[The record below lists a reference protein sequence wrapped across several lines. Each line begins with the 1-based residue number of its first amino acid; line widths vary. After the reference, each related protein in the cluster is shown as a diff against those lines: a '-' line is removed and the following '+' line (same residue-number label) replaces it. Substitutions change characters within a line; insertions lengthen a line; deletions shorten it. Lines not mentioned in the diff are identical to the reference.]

1 MGRRRVGGVKPPK
14 EKPEL
19 KEAPE
24 VQELAARLIDNI
36 HTHLAEARIKYLFR
50 TGKWELRGRLILGKA
65 EKVAAKWKYLTDYD
79 FVVTINRDTWF
90 NNSKEIREAILD
102 HELTHCSRGEDDK
115 QGNPKWY
122 IMPHT
127 VEDFVN
133 IIQRHGLWTTDLQ
146 HLKKASDEYEQLTML
161 PGNTG
166 TEG

>member
-1 MGRRRVGGVKPPK
+1 MGRRRSLKPPK

-50 TGKWELRGRLILGKA
+50 TGKWEHGGKMILGKA
-65 EKVAAKWKYLTDYD
+65 EKVAAKWKYLTEFD
-79 FVVTINRDTWF
+79 FVVTINRDAWF
-90 NNSKEIREAILD
+90 ANSKEVREAILD
-102 HELTHCSRGEDDK
+102 HELTHCARGEDDK

-127 VEDFVN
+127 IEDFVN
-133 IIQRHGLWTTDLQ
+133 IIQRHGLWTTSLQ
-146 HLKKASDEYEQLTML
+146 NLVKANEEYEQLSL
-161 PGNTG
+161 LSKNTG

>member
-1 MGRRRVGGVKPPK
+1 MGRRRAGGVKPPK

-19 KEAPE
+19 KDAPE

-50 TGKWELRGRLILGKA
+50 TGKWELKGRTRYGTA
-65 EKVAAKWKYLTDYD
+65 EKVSAKWNHLTGYD
-79 FVVTINRDTWF
+79 FVVTINRDIWF

-102 HELTHCSRGEDDK
+102 HELTHCARGEDDK

-133 IIQRHGLWTTDLQ
+133 IIQRHGMWTTSLQ
-146 HLKKASDEYEQLTML
+146 NMAKAGAEYEQLSL
-161 PGNTG
+161 LSKSG

>member
-1 MGRRRVGGVKPPK
+1 MGRRRNGVRPPK

-19 KEAPE
+19 KDAPE
-24 VQELAARLIDNI
+24 VLELAVRLIDNI

-50 TGKWELRGRLILGKA
+50 TGNWDLKGRTTYGRA
-65 EKVAAKWKYLTDYD
+65 EKVSAKWNHLTGFD
-79 FVVTINRDTWF
+79 FIVTINRDIWF
-90 NNSKEIREAILD
+90 ANKPEIREAILD

-122 IMPHT
+122 IMPHS

-133 IIQRHGLWTTDLQ
+133 VIHRHGMWTTDLR
-146 HLKKASDEYEQLTML
+146 HMAKANEEYEQLTML
-161 PGNTG
+161 PKNTG